1 MTQLKPGRLAGPIKT
16 GTPGE
21 PNQMRRIRLVIADR
35 RPIVLQGFETLFATE
50 RDFEIV
56 ASCINGADCLEAVRT
71 LVPDVALV
79 EDGFPDLTA
88 SAMLAAVN
96 AESLRTRLVF
106 YTASIARGDL
116 AAAVAAGA
124 CTAIP
129 MREEPENLLQSLRLV
144 APNAHPAAGKAGNG
158 ASGENGLAA
167 LTDQERRIMRLV
179 ASGMSNKEIAR
190 ELKVAP
196 GAIQARIDRMS
207 ARLDIKGR
215 TELASFALSRLYGG
229 VGALAALIW
238 AALDDVQSANA
249 AAFDHAD
256 ADNFTVITADGAGAI
271 VSIKITS
278 AKTTLPAKTA
288 KAFRIENSP
297 ADMPTRAAKLIESRA
312 DIAGSTIT
320 APPLTPS
327 RAGLSSAG
335 TFMMTA
341 VGVSLYEL
349 FSNHAQA
356 FTVSDGLSDVFAS
369 ASAETSAFAA
379 LNPARPDANLDG
391 FDKLPWP
398 DPELHHDSFAF
409 AAARGDAMARADEVQ
424 TIDAAAREDGFGDNG
439 NPHIGSGAIDALSD
453 HGGLEQAAATGARNA
468 ERGTTQAAAID
479 ARDHG
484 PAQRDLHASEDG
496 AAAGKPETE
505 HGPPDHASSQGQSHA
520 SEKDAAAGNK
530 HAEHEPPGHDPNHGQ
545 LQRDLH
551 VSEKGA
557 AAGNK
562 HAEHGPPGHDPSHGQ
577 SQGDLHASEK
587 GAAADKH
594 QAKQDSTGHD
604 TNSGQL
610 HRASEDGSA
619 GAKHHANDDVP
630 ASHASSGQAQRDLHQ
645 AHPGDSKNSPAE
657 PTQKA
662 GGNDRAQHDAGP
674 EKAAAAPKAE
684 DAFHFK
690 NDLPAPRHS
699 DHLELGSGA
708 DTAGRGLHHAGH
720 AELASILTS
729 DPISHSHAEQS
740 AVDHARGVDHHPT
753 QDLFV

>member
-1 MTQLKPGRLAGPIKT
+1 
-16 GTPGE
+16 
-21 PNQMRRIRLVIADR
+21 MRRIRLVIADR

-256 ADNFTVITADGAGAI
+256 ADNFTVMTADGAGAI

-369 ASAETSAFAA
+369 AAADTSAFAA

-409 AAARGDAMARADEVQ
+409 AAARAEAFARGDEPQ
-424 TIDAAAREDGFGDNG
+424 IIDAAAGEDGFGDNG

-484 PAQRDLHASEDG
+484 QAQRDLHASEDG
-496 AAAGKPETE
+496 AAAGKPNAA
-505 HGPPDHASSQGQSHA
+505 HGPPDHASNQEKSHA
-520 SEKDAAAGNK
+520 
-530 HAEHEPPGHDPNHGQ
+530 
-545 LQRDLH
+545 
-551 VSEKGA
+551 SEKGA

-562 HAEHGPPGHDPSHGQ
+562 HAEHDPPGHDPSHEQ

-587 GAAADKH
+587 GAAAGKH
-594 QAKQDSTGHD
+594 QAKLDSTGQD

-610 HRASEDGSA
+610 HRTSEDGSA
-619 GAKHHANDDVP
+619 AAKHHADNDGP

-657 PTQKA
+657 APRKA
-662 GGNDRAQHDAGP
+662 GGNDQAQHDAGP

>member
-1 MTQLKPGRLAGPIKT
+1 
-16 GTPGE
+16 
-21 PNQMRRIRLVIADR
+21 MRRIRLVIADR

-158 ASGENGLAA
+158 ASGENSLAA

-288 KAFRIENSP
+288 RAIRIENSP
-297 ADMPTRAAKLIESRA
+297 TDMPTRAAKLIESRA

-320 APPLTPS
+320 VPPLNPA
-327 RAGLSSAG
+327 RPGLSSAG

-356 FTVSDGLSDVFAS
+356 FTVSDGLSDVFGS
-369 ASAETSAFAA
+369 AAADTSAFAA

-409 AAARGDAMARADEVQ
+409 AAARAEAFARGDEPQ
-424 TIDAAAREDGFGDNG
+424 IIDAAAREDGFGDNG

-484 PAQRDLHASEDG
+484 QAQRDLHASEDG
-496 AAAGKPETE
+496 AAAGKPNAA
-505 HGPPDHASSQGQSHA
+505 HGPPDHASNQERSHV
-520 SEKDAAAGNK
+520 SEKGAAAGNK
-530 HAEHEPPGHDPNHGQ
+530 HAEHEPPGHDP
-545 LQRDLH
+545 
-551 VSEKGA
+551 
-557 AAGNK
+557 
-562 HAEHGPPGHDPSHGQ
+562 SHEQ

-587 GAAADKH
+587 GAAAGKH
-594 QAKQDSTGHD
+594 QAKPDSTGHD

-610 HRASEDGSA
+610 HRVSEDGSA
-619 GAKHHANDDVP
+619 AAKHHAEDDVP
-630 ASHASSGQAQRDLHQ
+630 ASHASSGHAQRDLHQ
-645 AHPGDSKNSPAE
+645 AHPGDS
-657 PTQKA
+657 TQKA
-662 GGNDRAQHDAGP
+662 GGNGQAQHDSGP

>member
-1 MTQLKPGRLAGPIKT
+1 
-16 GTPGE
+16 
-21 PNQMRRIRLVIADR
+21 MRRIRLVIADR

-484 PAQRDLHASEDG
+484 QAQRDLHASEDG
-496 AAAGKPETE
+496 AAAGKPNAA
-505 HGPPDHASSQGQSHA
+505 HGPPDHASNQEKSHA
-520 SEKDAAAGNK
+520 SEKGAAAGNK
-530 HAEHEPPGHDPNHGQ
+530 HAEHEPPGHDP
-545 LQRDLH
+545 
-551 VSEKGA
+551 
-557 AAGNK
+557 
-562 HAEHGPPGHDPSHGQ
+562 SHEQ

-587 GAAADKH
+587 GAAAGKH
-594 QAKQDSTGHD
+594 QAKLDSTGQD

-610 HRASEDGSA
+610 HRTSEDGSA
-619 GAKHHANDDVP
+619 AAKHHADNDGP
-630 ASHASSGQAQRDLHQ
+630 ASHASSGQAQRDVHQ
-645 AHPGDSKNSPAE
+645 AHQGYSKNSPAE
-657 PTQKA
+657 APRKA
-662 GGNDRAQHDAGP
+662 GGNDQAQHDSGP
-674 EKAAAAPKAE
+674 EKAAAAPKAD

-690 NDLPAPRHS
+690 HDLPAPRHS
-699 DHLELGSGA
+699 DHLEVGFGA
-708 DTAGRGLHHAGH
+708 GTAGHGVHPAGH
-720 AELASILTS
+720 AELTSILTS
-729 DPISHSHAEQS
+729 DPIGHSHAEQS
-740 AVDHARGVDHHPT
+740 ALDHPRGVEHHPT
-753 QDLFV
+753 QDLLV

>member
-1 MTQLKPGRLAGPIKT
+1 
-16 GTPGE
+16 
-21 PNQMRRIRLVIADR
+21 MRRIRLVIADR

-158 ASGENGLAA
+158 ASGENSLAA

-256 ADNFTVITADGAGAI
+256 ADNFTVMTADGAGAI

-356 FTVSDGLSDVFAS
+356 FTVSDGLSDVFGS
-369 ASAETSAFAA
+369 AAADTSAFAA

-409 AAARGDAMARADEVQ
+409 AAARAEAFARGDEPQ
-424 TIDAAAREDGFGDNG
+424 IIDAAAREDGFGDNG

-453 HGGLEQAAATGARNA
+453 HGGLEQAAATSARNA

-484 PAQRDLHASEDG
+484 QAQRDLHASEDG
-496 AAAGKPETE
+496 AAAGKPNAA
-505 HGPPDHASSQGQSHA
+505 HGPPDHASNQEKSHA
-520 SEKDAAAGNK
+520 SEKGAAAGNK
-530 HAEHEPPGHDPNHGQ
+530 HAEHEPPGHDP
-545 LQRDLH
+545 
-551 VSEKGA
+551 
-557 AAGNK
+557 
-562 HAEHGPPGHDPSHGQ
+562 SHEQ

-587 GAAADKH
+587 GAAAGKH
-594 QAKQDSTGHD
+594 QAKPDSTGHD
-604 TNSGQL
+604 TSSGQL
-610 HRASEDGSA
+610 HRVSEDGSA
-619 GAKHHANDDVP
+619 AAKHHAEDDVP

-699 DHLELGSGA
+699 EHLELGSGA

>member
-1 MTQLKPGRLAGPIKT
+1 MSRVAALLLKVTRLRPGRIAGPIKT
-16 GTPGE
+16 GKPGE

-35 RPIVLQGFETLFATE
+35 RPIVLQGFATLFATE

-71 LVPDVALV
+71 LAPDVALV

-144 APNAHPAAGKAGNG
+144 APNAHPAARKAGNG

-196 GAIQARIDRMS
+196 GTIQARIDHIS

-215 TELASFALSRLYGG
+215 TELASFALTRLYGG

-238 AALDDVQSANA
+238 AALEDVRSAGA
-249 AAFDHAD
+249 TEVDTVD
-256 ADNFTVITADGAGAI
+256 ADTVTVMTADGTGAI
-271 VSIKITS
+271 VTIKITS
-278 AKTTLPAKTA
+278 AKTTPAPGKMA
-288 KAFRIENSP
+288 RAVRIENSP
-297 ADMPTRAAKLIESRA
+297 TDMPTRPAKLIESRA

-320 APPLTPS
+320 VPPLNPA
-327 RAGLSSAG
+327 RPGLSSAG

-341 VGVSLYEL
+341 VGVSLL
-349 FSNHAQA
+349 SSHAQA
-356 FTVSDGLSDVFAS
+356 FTAWERPSDVFAW
-369 ASAETSAFAA
+369 ADANAPRELVA
-379 LNPARPDANLDG
+379 LDSPGRPDLDG
-391 FDKLPWP
+391 FDKLPWLDP
-398 DPELHHDSFAF
+398 DTHHESFALE
-409 AAARGDAMARADEVQ
+409 AARGDAMARADEVQ
-424 TIDAAAREDGFGDNG
+424 IIDAAAREDGFGDNG

-484 PAQRDLHASEDG
+484 QAQRDLHASEDG

-505 HGPPDHASSQGQSHA
+505 HGPPDHASSQGKSHA

-530 HAEHEPPGHDPNHGQ
+530 HAELGPPEGDSARGQ
-545 LQRDLH
+545 SQRDLH
-551 VSEKGA
+551 GSENGA
-557 AAGNK
+557 AAGK
-562 HAEHGPPGHDPSHGQ
+562 HQDKQGSTEHDPHHGQ
-577 SQGDLHASEK
+577 SDHASEP
-587 GAAADKH
+587 GSAAA
-594 QAKQDSTGHD
+594 KQLADD
-604 TNSGQL
+604 
-610 HRASEDGSA
+610 DG
-619 GAKHHANDDVP
+619 P
-630 ASHASSGQAQRDLHQ
+630 ASHANSGQSQRDLHQ
-645 AHPGDSKNSPAE
+645 AHPNASQNPHAE
-657 PTQKA
+657 PGQKA
-662 GGNDRAQHDAGP
+662 DGHDPANHGAGAAQ
-674 EKAAAAPKAE
+674 AAAAPGAG
-684 DAFHFK
+684 DSFHFR
-690 NDLPAPRHS
+690 NDMPSAKGS
-699 DHLELGSGA
+699 DHRESGYGT
-708 DTAGRGLHHAGH
+708 DTAEHGPHRAGH
-720 AELASILTS
+720 PELSLIPDADLIG
-729 DPISHSHAEQS
+729 HSHAEQS
-740 AVDHARGVDHHPT
+740 AVDHARGVEHHPVH
-753 QDLFV
+753 DWFV